1 MSRRPT
7 VLLGLAATAALVLA
21 ATSPAHGKSSAQPR
35 IVNGSEA
42 SISQYPWQAALV
54 DSPAAAPG
62 MNAHQR
68 QFCGGSL
75 VTSRIVITAAHC
87 VYGMSPGSVDVVL
100 GRTQLSN
107 ASEGTEIPVQALSY
121 RSNYN
126 HPPEFSSTPP
136 RFDVGYVVLA
146 QPSAQT
152 RIQIAGP
159 SEAGLWTPGA
169 TEDIS
174 GWGCTSEPNFLL
186 GCSTSDKLLRASVPV
201 IADSTCG
208 SGSVYGGDFDSATMV
223 CAGYLSGGT
232 DTCNGDSGGPLQAPV
247 AGGYRLVGLTSW
259 GDGCAEANAPG
270 VYARVAGTT
279 LRPLVAAD
287 VCGLE
292 SSNALPRETVVAGGA
307 GSDAPCA
314 SATGRTAAKKALA
327 KCKRIRD
334 KKKRRRCVKKAK
346 KRQKGRSNR

>member
-1 MSRRPT
+1 MRRRLT
-7 VLLGLAATAALVLA
+7 VLSSVVAAAALFVFVC
-21 ATSPAHGKSSAQPR
+21 SPARAMSSAQPR

-54 DSPAAAPG
+54 DSPATAPG
-62 MNAHQR
+62 MDAHQR

-75 VTSRIVITAAHC
+75 LTSRIVITAAHC
-87 VYGMSPGSVDVVL
+87 VYGMSPGAIDVVL
-100 GRTQLSN
+100 GRTKLSD
-107 ASEGTEIPVQALSY
+107 ASEGVEIPAQALSY
-121 RSNYN
+121 QSGYN
-126 HPPEFSSTPP
+126 HPPEFSGISP

-146 QPSAQT
+146 QPSAQA

-159 SEAGLWTPGA
+159 GEAGLWAAGA

-174 GWGCTSEPNFLL
+174 GWGCTSEPNILL

-208 SGSVYGGDFDSATMV
+208 SGSVYGGEFDSATMV

-247 AGGYRLVGLTSW
+247 PGGYRLVGLTSW

-270 VYARVAGTT
+270 VYTRVAGSTI
-279 LRPLVAAD
+279 RPLVAAD

-292 SSNALPRETVVAGGA
+292 SSNGLPHETVVAGGA
-307 GSDAPCA
+307 GSDAPC
-314 SATGRTAAKKALA
+314 SSTGDRAAKKRLA
-327 KCKRIRD
+327 KCKRIRN

-346 KRQKGRSNR
+346 KRQRSNSGR